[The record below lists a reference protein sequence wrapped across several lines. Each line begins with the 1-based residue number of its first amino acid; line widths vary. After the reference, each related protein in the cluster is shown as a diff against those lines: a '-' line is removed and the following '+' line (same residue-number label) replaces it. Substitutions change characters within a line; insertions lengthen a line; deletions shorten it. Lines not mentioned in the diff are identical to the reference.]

1 MKRPIRAAYALL
13 AVAYAFAVHAE
24 TLPTTLLR
32 TRCADPW
39 LFRHDGKFYLTQ
51 TGSSRV
57 HVYAADTLAGL
68 SAADC
73 APSVAYDSAADP
85 TVKAL
90 GYAGVNGTW
99 SPEIHHYSDAEFP
112 GHAGWYMFL
121 ALRDAA
127 PGDSR
132 HVKSVVL
139 KSLSGDPAGPY
150 GHPVTGARFA
160 SQPVLDADGRPYA
173 DWAVGQSSLVIRE
186 GAWKGVY
193 ALYVTEK
200 GRGTRD
206 FYQEIRIAR
215 LKPPWQLATASGIVT
230 VPTQFWETVGASR
243 TGYRDPAKRRATPF
257 FPRVVEGATAVYG
270 DRGDVYLI
278 YSGSGY
284 WTNYGL
290 GQLTWTG
297 ADPLKT
303 SSWTKFEFN
312 PVFTVADARGKHL
325 PGLDLQGPGHASF
338 FRDDAGARFLVYHA
352 FPYNA
357 SKVGRVVDG
366 ERLAPGAKGRR
377 RHAYVEPY
385 RIDYGEWNGTGWGV
399 FHIGLK
405 DDTHP
410 AASSSTLS
418 YSVRTEDRGQKMK
431 DKGSR
436 TKDKGQRTEDKSL
449 ALKQGT

>member
-1 MKRPIRAAYALL
+1 MQRLLPVACAFLLGACAYADK
-13 AVAYAFAVHAE
+13 VE
-24 TLPTTLLR
+24 TLDSTLLR
-32 TRCADPW
+32 KSCADPW

-51 TGSSRV
+51 TGTAKVRV
-57 HVYAADTLAGL
+57 LESDTLAGL
-68 SAADC
+68 AAADC
-73 APSVAYDSAADP
+73 AQSIAYDSASDP
-85 TVKAL
+85 MVRQL

-99 SPEIHHYSDAEFP
+99 SPEIHCFTDAEFP

-127 PGDSR
+127 TGDAR

-139 KSLSGDPAGPY
+139 KSLSGKPAGPY
-150 GHPVTGARFA
+150 GHPITGEKFS
-160 SQPVLDADGRPYA
+160 SQLVLNKDGRPYA
-173 DWAVGQSSLVIRE
+173 EWAVGQSALVIPT
-186 GAWKGVY
+186 GTWKGVY

-215 LKPPWQLATASGIVT
+215 LKTPWQLA
-230 VPTQFWETVGASR
+230 TQFWETVGASR
-243 TGYRDPAKRRATPF
+243 TASRDPQKAPY

-297 ADPLKT
+297 EDPLKT

-312 PVFTVADARGKHL
+312 PIFTIANKRGKHL
-325 PGLDLQGPGHASF
+325 PGLDRQGPGHASF
-338 FRDDAGARFLVYHA
+338 FRDDAGKRFLVYHA
-352 FPYNA
+352 YPYNA
-357 SKVGRVVDG
+357 SKAAKEVDG
-366 ERLAPGAKGRR
+366 ERLAPGAKGKR

-385 RIDYGEWNGTGWGV
+385 RIDYGEWNGTAWGV
-399 FHIGLK
+399 FHIGVK
-405 DDTHP
+405 DNTHP
-410 AASSSTLS
+410 APSSTKIS
-418 YSVRTEDRGQKMK
+418 YTIE
-431 DKGSR
+431 
-436 TKDKGQRTEDKSL
+436 E
-449 ALKQGT
+449 KQ

>member
-1 MKRPIRAAYALL
+1 MKRLITAACIVL
-13 AVAYAFAVHAE
+13 AGACAFAGRVE
-24 TLPTTLLR
+24 TLDSTLLR
-32 TRCADPW
+32 KRCADPW
-39 LFRHDGKFYLTQ
+39 LFRHGDRFYLTQ
-51 TGSSRV
+51 TGATKV
-57 HVYAADTLAGL
+57 NVFAADTLAGL
-68 SAADC
+68 SASDC
-73 APSVAYDSAADP
+73 TQAVAYDSAFDP

-90 GYAGVNGTW
+90 GYSGVSGTW
-99 SPEIHHYSDAEFP
+99 SPEIHHYADADFP
-112 GHAGWYMFL
+112 SHAGWYMFL

-127 PGDSR
+127 TDDSR

-150 GHPVTGARFA
+150 GHPVTGEKFA
-160 SQPVLDADGRPYA
+160 SQPVLDKDGNPYA
-173 DWAVGQSSLVIRE
+173 DWAVGQTALVIRE

-193 ALYVTEK
+193 ALYVTET
-200 GRGTRD
+200 GRGTRN

-215 LKPPWQLATASGIVT
+215 LKTPWQLASRSGIVT

-243 TGYRDPAKRRATPF
+243 TGYRDPVKKKATPY

-270 DRGDVYLI
+270 DKGDVYLI

-297 ADPLKT
+297 EDPLKT

-312 PVFTVADARGKHL
+312 PIFTIANKRGKHL

-338 FRDDAGARFLVYHA
+338 FRDDAGKRFLVYHA
-352 FPYNA
+352 YPYNA
-357 SKVGRVVDG
+357 SKTAKEVDG
-366 ERLAPGAKGRR
+366 ERLAPGAKGKR

-399 FHIGLK
+399 FHIGLR

-410 AASSSTLS
+410 AASGNKIS
-418 YSVRTEDRGQKMK
+418 YSVRTEDSGQK
-431 DKGSR
+431 
-436 TKDKGQRTEDKSL
+436 TED
-449 ALKQGT
+449 

>member
-1 MKRPIRAAYALL
+1 MKRLIPAACLVL
-13 AVAYAFAVHAE
+13 AGACAFAGRVE
-24 TLPTTLLR
+24 TLDSTLLR
-32 TRCADPW
+32 KRCADPW

-51 TGSSRV
+51 TGAAKVRV
-57 HVYAADTLAGL
+57 RASDTIAGL
-68 SAADC
+68 AAADC
-73 APSVAYDSAADP
+73 AQCIAYDSADDQ

-90 GYAGVNGTW
+90 GYAGVSGTW
-99 SPEIHHYSDAEFP
+99 SPEIHCFTEADFP

-121 ALRDAA
+121 AIRDSA
-127 PGDSR
+127 PGDAR

-139 KSLSGDPAGPY
+139 KSLSGKPAGPY
-150 GHPVTGARFA
+150 GHPVTGEKFA
-160 SQPVLDADGRPYA
+160 SQLVLDKNGQPYA
-173 DWAVGQSSLVIRE
+173 DWAVGQSALVIRT

-215 LKPPWQLATASGIVT
+215 LKAPWQLATASGIVT

-243 TGYRDPAKRRATPF
+243 TGYKDPVKKKAAPY

-270 DRGDVYLI
+270 DKGDVYLI

-297 ADPLKT
+297 EDPLKT

-312 PVFTVADARGKHL
+312 PIFTIANKRGKHL

-338 FRDDAGARFLVYHA
+338 FRDDAGKRFLVYHA
-352 FPYNA
+352 YPYNS
-357 SKVGRVVDG
+357 SKAEKVVDG
-366 ERLAPGAKGRR
+366 ERLAPGAKGKR

-399 FHIGLK
+399 FHIGVR

-410 AASSSTLS
+410 AASGSKIS
-418 YSVRTEDRGQKMK
+418 YLVRTKDRGQK
-431 DKGSR
+431 
-436 TKDKGQRTEDKSL
+436 TED
-449 ALKQGT
+449 

>member
-1 MKRPIRAAYALL
+1 MQRLFPVAYALL
-13 AVAYAFAVHAE
+13 VGACVFADTVE
-24 TLPTTLLR
+24 TLDTTLLR
-32 TRCADPW
+32 KSCADPW

-51 TGSSRV
+51 TGAAKVRV
-57 HVYAADTLAGL
+57 LASDTLAGL
-68 SAADC
+68 AAADC
-73 APSVAYDSAADP
+73 AQSIAYDSAGDP
-85 TVKAL
+85 TVKSL
-90 GYAGVNGTW
+90 GYAGVSGTW
-99 SPEIHHYSDAEFP
+99 SPEIHCFTDADFP

-121 ALRDAA
+121 ALRDSAL
-127 PGDSR
+127 GDAR

-139 KSLSGDPAGPY
+139 KSLSNDPAGPY
-150 GHPVTGARFA
+150 GHPVTGEKFS
-160 SQPVLDADGRPYA
+160 SQLVLDKDGQPYA
-173 DWAVGQSSLVIRE
+173 EWALGQSALVIST

-193 ALYVTEK
+193 TLYVTEK

-215 LKPPWQLATASGIVT
+215 LKTPWQLATASGIVT

-243 TGYRDPAKRRATPF
+243 TAYRDPEKKKSAPY

-270 DRGDVYLI
+270 DKGDVYLI

-297 ADPLKT
+297 EDPLKT
-303 SSWTKFEFN
+303 TSWTKFEFN
-312 PVFTVADARGKHL
+312 PIFTIANKRGKHL

-338 FRDDAGARFLVYHA
+338 FRDDAGKRFLVYHA
-352 FPYNA
+352 YPYNS
-357 SKVGRVVDG
+357 SKAEKVVDG

-399 FHIGLK
+399 FHIGLR

-410 AASSSTLS
+410 APS
-418 YSVRTEDRGQKMK
+418 
-431 DKGSR
+431 GSGR
-436 TKDKGQRTEDKSL
+436 PATAAVQAE
-449 ALKQGT
+449 

>member
-1 MKRPIRAAYALL
+1 MQRLIPVACAVLLGACAYADK
-13 AVAYAFAVHAE
+13 VE
-24 TLPTTLLR
+24 TLDTTLLR
-32 TRCADPW
+32 KSCADPW

-51 TGSSRV
+51 TGTAKVRV
-57 HVYAADTLAGL
+57 LESDTLAGL
-68 SAADC
+68 AAAEC
-73 APSVAYDSAADP
+73 AQSIAYDSAFDP

-90 GYAGVNGTW
+90 GYNGVSGTW
-99 SPEIHHYSDAEFP
+99 SPEIHCFTDADFP

-127 PGDSR
+127 TGDAR

-139 KSLSGDPAGPY
+139 KSLSGKPAGPY
-150 GHPVTGARFA
+150 GHPVTGEKFS
-160 SQPVLDADGRPYA
+160 SQLVLDKDGQPYA
-173 DWAVGQSSLVIRE
+173 EWAVGQSALVIPT
-186 GAWKGVY
+186 GTWKGVY

-215 LKPPWQLATASGIVT
+215 LKTPWQLASESGLVT

-243 TGYRDPAKRRATPF
+243 TASRDPKKAPY

-270 DRGDVYLI
+270 DKGDVYLI

-297 ADPLKT
+297 EDPLKT

-312 PVFTVADARGKHL
+312 PIFTIANKRGKHL
-325 PGLDLQGPGHASF
+325 PK
-338 FRDDAGARFLVYHA
+338 RFLVFHA
-352 FPYNA
+352 YPYNA
-357 SKVGRVVDG
+357 SKTAKAVDG
-366 ERLAPGAKGRR
+366 ERLAPGAKGKR

-385 RIDYGEWNGTGWGV
+385 RIDYGEWNGTAWGV
-399 FHIGLK
+399 FHIGVK
-405 DDTHP
+405 DNTHP
-410 AASSSTLS
+410 APSSTKIS
-418 YSVRTEDRGQKMK
+418 YTIE
-431 DKGSR
+431 
-436 TKDKGQRTEDKSL
+436 E
-449 ALKQGT
+449 KQ

>member
-1 MKRPIRAAYALL
+1 MQRLIPVACAFLLGACAYADK
-13 AVAYAFAVHAE
+13 VE
-24 TLPTTLLR
+24 TLDSTLLR
-32 TRCADPW
+32 KSCADPW
-39 LFRHDGKFYLTQ
+39 FFRHDGKFYLTQ
-51 TGSSRV
+51 TGTAKVRV
-57 HVYAADTLAGL
+57 LESDTLAGL
-68 SAADC
+68 AAAEC
-73 APSVAYDSAADP
+73 AQSIAYDSAFDP

-90 GYAGVNGTW
+90 GYNGVSGTW
-99 SPEIHHYSDAEFP
+99 SPEIHSFTDADFP

-127 PGDSR
+127 TGDAR

-139 KSLSGDPAGPY
+139 KSLSGKPAGPY
-150 GHPVTGARFA
+150 GNPVTGEEFS
-160 SQPVLDADGRPYA
+160 SQLVLDKDGQPYA
-173 DWAVGQSSLVIRE
+173 EWAVGQSALVIPT
-186 GAWKGVY
+186 GKWKGVY
-193 ALYVTEK
+193 ALYVSEK

-215 LKPPWQLATASGIVT
+215 LKTPWQLASESGLVTA
-230 VPTQFWETVGASR
+230 PTQFWETVGASR
-243 TGYRDPAKRRATPF
+243 TASRDSKKAPY

-270 DRGDVYLI
+270 DKGDVYLI

-297 ADPLKT
+297 EDPLKT

-312 PVFTVADARGKHL
+312 PIFTIANKRGKHL

-338 FRDDAGARFLVYHA
+338 FHDDAGKRFLVYHA
-352 FPYNA
+352 YPYNA
-357 SKVGRVVDG
+357 SKAAKEVDG
-366 ERLAPGAKGRR
+366 ERLAPGAKGKR

-399 FHIGLK
+399 FHIGVK

-410 AASSSTLS
+410 AASRSKIS
-418 YSVRTEDRGQKMK
+418 YSVRTKDRGQKT
-431 DKGSR
+431 GN
-436 TKDKGQRTEDKSL
+436 
-449 ALKQGT
+449 

>member
-1 MKRPIRAAYALL
+1 MQRIIPVACAFLL
-13 AVAYAFAVHAE
+13 GACAFADKVE
-24 TLPTTLLR
+24 TLDTTLLR
-32 TRCADPW
+32 KSCADPW

-51 TGSSRV
+51 TGTAKVRV
-57 HVYAADTLAGL
+57 LESDTLAGL
-68 SAADC
+68 AAADC
-73 APSVAYDSAADP
+73 AQSIAYDSASDP
-85 TVKAL
+85 LVKQL

-99 SPEIHHYSDAEFP
+99 SPEIHHFTDADFP
-112 GHAGWYMFL
+112 GHSSWYMFL
-121 ALRDAA
+121 ALRDSA
-127 PGDSR
+127 PGDAR

-150 GHPVTGARFA
+150 GHPVTGEKFS
-160 SQPVLDADGRPYA
+160 SQLVLDKNGKPYA
-173 DWAVGQSSLVIRE
+173 DWAVGQSALVIRT

-215 LKPPWQLATASGIVT
+215 LKTPWQLASESGLVT

-243 TGYRDPAKRRATPF
+243 TAYRDPEKKKSAPY

-270 DRGDVYLI
+270 DKGDVYLI

-297 ADPLKT
+297 EDPLKT
-303 SSWTKFEFN
+303 TSWTKFEFN
-312 PVFTVADARGKHL
+312 PIFTIANKRGKHL

-338 FRDDAGARFLVYHA
+338 FRDDAGKRFLVYHA
-352 FPYNA
+352 YPYNSSQDA
-357 SKVGRVVDG
+357 KDVDG
-366 ERLAPGAKGRR
+366 ERLAPGAKGKR

-385 RIDYGEWNGTGWGV
+385 RIDYDEWNGTGWGV
-399 FHIGLK
+399 FHIGAK
-405 DDTHP
+405 DNTHP
-410 AASSSTLS
+410 APSSTKIS
-418 YSVRTEDRGQKMK
+418 CSID
-431 DKGSR
+431 
-436 TKDKGQRTEDKSL
+436 
-449 ALKQGT
+449 

>member
-1 MKRPIRAAYALL
+1 MKRLIPAACIVL
-13 AVAYAFAVHAE
+13 AGACAFAGQVE
-24 TLPTTLLR
+24 TLDSTLLR
-32 TRCADPW
+32 KRCADPW
-39 LFRHDGKFYLTQ
+39 LFRHGDRFYLTQ
-51 TGSSRV
+51 TGATKV
-57 HVYAADTLAGL
+57 NVFAADTLAGL
-68 SAADC
+68 SASDC
-73 APSVAYDSAADP
+73 TQAVAYDSAFDP

-90 GYAGVNGTW
+90 GYSGVSGTW
-99 SPEIHHYSDAEFP
+99 SPEIHHYADADFP
-112 GHAGWYMFL
+112 SHAGWYMFL

-127 PGDSR
+127 TDDSR

-150 GHPVTGARFA
+150 GHPVTGEKFA
-160 SQPVLDADGRPYA
+160 SQLVLDKDGNPYA
-173 DWAVGQSSLVIRE
+173 DWAVGQTALVIRE

-193 ALYVTEK
+193 ALYVTET
-200 GRGTRD
+200 GRGTRN

-215 LKPPWQLATASGIVT
+215 LKTPWQLASRSGIVT

-243 TGYRDPAKRRATPF
+243 TGYRDPVKKKATPY

-270 DRGDVYLI
+270 DKGDVYLI

-297 ADPLKT
+297 EDPLKT

-312 PVFTVADARGKHL
+312 PIFTIANKRGKHL

-338 FRDDAGARFLVYHA
+338 FRDDAGKRFLVYHA
-352 FPYNA
+352 YPYNA
-357 SKVGRVVDG
+357 SKTAKEVDG
-366 ERLAPGAKGRR
+366 ERLAPGAKGKR

-399 FHIGLK
+399 FHIGLR

-410 AASSSTLS
+410 AASGNKIS
-418 YSVRTEDRGQKMK
+418 YSVRTEDSGQK
-431 DKGSR
+431 
-436 TKDKGQRTEDKSL
+436 TED
-449 ALKQGT
+449 